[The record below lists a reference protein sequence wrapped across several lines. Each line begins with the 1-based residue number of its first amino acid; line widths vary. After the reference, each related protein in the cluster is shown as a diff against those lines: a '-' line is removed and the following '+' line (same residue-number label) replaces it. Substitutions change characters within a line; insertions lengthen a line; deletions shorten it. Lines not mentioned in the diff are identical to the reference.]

1 MLILVGLKTFTADY
15 LPGPNAGTVA
25 IVGAVRVL
33 LAGGSK
39 SRVRAV
45 PVI

>member
-25 IVGAVRVL
+25 IVGAVRVASL
-33 LAGGSK
+33 VDPKA
-39 SRVRAV
+39 A
-45 PVI
+45 